1 MLASTANLR
10 ADRVSGSQGVVVT
23 RGHACLSA
31 WFHVRYFQTR
41 PLIPFANYG
50 LGFGEPASSSAD
62 SERGFLPTAEGLMAP
77 SMTAGSRQ
85 VTRRG
90 ASWSLDS
97 SRRTH
102 ARLDQQIGR
111 L

>member
-31 WFHVRYFQTR
+31 RFHVRYFQTR

-62 SERGFLPTAEGLMAP
+62 SGEASCPLPRG
-77 SMTAGSRQ
+77 
-85 VTRRG
+85 
-90 ASWSLDS
+90 
-97 SRRTH
+97 
-102 ARLDQQIGR
+102 
-111 L
+111 